1 MDERRREQRGRTLRS
16 GKIVFNNRQSVIDC
30 IVRDLSDGGACL
42 QVDAATTVP
51 PSFELIVDGNE
62 ASRNSRVAW
71 RSDTRIGVEFRD
83 ADRRASVDDG
93 AAVRPEP
100 PALAETPG
108 GTELLRSELL
118 TLRAALD
125 EVPVGIVLLD
135 SATRAQFI
143 NRAFRRMWR
152 LPDGKA
158 DGKPPFVALMY
169 HGRDTNA
176 YAIPVEDLDDYVAER
191 VALVTAG
198 HPDPLDLRL
207 TDGEVLRLNCTVLPS
222 GGRMLCY
229 TYVTDSVRRSDEL
242 ATHDAVTGLWNRRQ
256 FDMLAAAEWSRFQ
269 RYHRPLSLVLLDIDG
284 FKEVNDRLGHAGA
297 DAAIKQVAAIC
308 MDGKRTSD
316 VVARIGNDE
325 FAVLLPETDLKQAHV
340 VAERLREQIGCQ
352 RNGVDGA
359 DAAITVSIG
368 LASASLGMSGM
379 GALTRLA
386 NEALTT
392 AKLAGRNCVRGLTAV
407 ADGERL
413 AAE

>member
-1 MDERRREQRGRTLRS
+1 MDERRRELRGRTLRS
-16 GKIVFNNRQSVIDC
+16 GKIVFNSKQSVIDC

-42 QVDAATTVP
+42 QVNATTAVP
-51 PSFELIVDGNE
+51 PSFELIVDGDE
-62 ASRNSRVAW
+62 PSRSSRVAW
-71 RSDTRIGVEFRD
+71 RSDTRIGVEFLD
-83 ADRRASVDDG
+83 AGKRG
-93 AAVRPEP
+93 AADAAGAARPEP
-100 PALAETPG
+100 PALAETTG
-108 GTELLRSELL
+108 STELLRSELL
-118 TLRAALD
+118 TLHAALD

-152 LPDGKA
+152 LPDKKA

-176 YAIPVEDLDDYVAER
+176 YAVPSEDLDEYVAER
-191 VALVTAG
+191 VALVKAG
-198 HPDPLDLRL
+198 HPGPLDLRL
-207 TDGEVLRLNCTVLPS
+207 TNGEVLRLNCTVLPS

-229 TYVTDSVRRSDEL
+229 TYVTDSVRQSDEL

-256 FDMLAAAEWSRFQ
+256 FDLLAEAEWSRFQ
-269 RYHRPLSLVLLDIDG
+269 RYHRPLSLVLLDVDG
-284 FKEVNDRLGHAGA
+284 FAEINDRRGRGYG
-297 DAAIKQVAAIC
+297 DAAIKRVAAIC

-316 VVARIGNDE
+316 VVARIGADE
-325 FAVLLPETDLKQAHV
+325 FAVLLPETELQQAQV
-340 VAERLREQIGCQ
+340 VAERLREQIGGGC
-352 RNGVDGA
+352 NGA
-359 DAAITVSIG
+359 DGEDIAVTVSIG

-392 AKLAGRNCVRGLTAV
+392 AKLAGRNCVRGLASA
-407 ADGERL
+407 ADGEHL